1 MDKIIKQSIVHDKG
15 SRLRDFQYRVLSA
28 DSIADEEGSNL
39 YPVDFLNTLNLSGLP
54 PHCLSLRLK
63 ENTPVMLLRNLNP
76 KQGLLNGTRLK
87 VKKLGNKM
95 IEAQIISGKKVEPM
109 FSFPV

>member
-1 MDKIIKQSIVHDKG
+1 MTKKFSIDRYLIFLKKYLFHDW
-15 SRLRDFQYRVLSA
+15 RVP
-28 DSIADEEGSNL
+28 SNA
-39 YPVDFLNTLNLSGLP
+39 VGL
-54 PHCLSLRLK
+54 CYVSDRI
-63 ENTPVMLLRNLNP
+63 TINLNP